1 MKRYIAQ
8 FSHSPNHY
16 VVVDTQE
23 GCILGEPKQ
32 YHEANDEAGQRNDG
46 TFGKPTDQQAVA
58 AFQGWYAIL
67 PGTPP

>member
-16 VVVDTQE
+16 VVLDTTE
-23 GCILGEPKQ
+23 NCILGEAKQ
-32 YHEANDEAGQRNDG
+32 YHEANDEAHARNDG

-58 AFQGWYAIL
+58 AFSGWFAFL
-67 PGTPP
+67 PDKP